1 MKTLSRLLMLA
12 ALATAFALPALAQDA
27 AASPASVCDE
37 QAKNDLYTQY
47 YNLKKTNKPDDQAKA
62 YDITKQ
68 YVAKYND
75 CTDQYTTALKSWK
88 TKYEAALEGAGLRG
102 NFFTAYNAKDI
113 AKTNSL
119 AQQLLAKDPN
129 DAAAALLAGW
139 GTYQGTIAK
148 NPAATNGDALNY
160 INKAISLI
168 ESGQEPK
175 DLGGKVSWAP
185 FSSKDEA
192 TSYLGFA
199 VASLELRT
207 NTDDART
214 RLVQLAQG
222 SSKVKEEPSLYGFLA
237 YTYEQQA
244 AQMTENYKT
253 VTKNYTVETDESKL
267 LLANINRVLDQ
278 VIDAYARA
286 VAYSKDD
293 TQKKQY
299 LSHLTDLYKSRH
311 NNDAAGLDAYVAGI
325 RNTPFAVTEPITTL
339 PAATPGSG
347 DGAAA
352 VTTGGSTPAA
362 SPVAN
367 PSAPKPAATTTTT
380 TRTTTTTT
388 SKKPP
393 VSQHN

>member
-1 MKTLSRLLMLA
+1 MLA

-27 AASPASVCDE
+27 TASPASVCDE

-62 YDITKQ
+62 YEITKQ

-75 CTDQYTTALKSWK
+75 CTDQYTTALKTWK
-88 TKYEAALEGAGLRG
+88 GKYEAAVTGASLRG
-102 NFFTAYNAKDI
+102 DFFNAYNANDV

-129 DAAAALLAGW
+129 DAAAPLLAGW
-139 GTYQGTIAK
+139 GTYQGTIKK
-148 NPAATNGDALNY
+148 NPAATEADALNY
-160 INKAISLI
+160 VSKAVALI
-168 ESGQEPK
+168 EAGQEPK

-185 FSSKDEA
+185 FSSKEEA
-192 TSYLGFA
+192 LNYLSFA
-199 VASLELRT
+199 VASLELKT
-207 NTDDART
+207 KTDDART

-222 SSKVKEEPSLYGFLA
+222 TSKVKEEPSLYGFLA

-244 AQMTENYKT
+244 AQLTDNYKT
-253 VTKNYTVETDESKL
+253 ITKNYTVETDESKL

-286 VAYSKDD
+286 VAYSTKPAD
-293 TQKKQY
+293 KAQY
-299 LSHLTDLYKSRH
+299 MARLTELYKSRH
-311 NNDAAGLDAYVAGI
+311 NNDASGLDTYVAGI
-325 RNTPFAVTEPITTL
+325 RNTPFAVTEPITSL
-339 PAATPGSG
+339 PTATPATTPGSG
-347 DGAAA
+347 DGAGA
-352 VTTGGSTPAA
+352 TGGSTPTA

-367 PSAPKPAATTTTT
+367 PAAPKPAATTTTT
-380 TRTTTTTT
+380 TTKTTTTTT

-393 VSQHN
+393 VSRNH